1 MTCLRVMNLQIVL
14 DALFHRFIFTKEE
27 QWNGGECKG
36 TLAPDKRPANTVQTG
51 GSLWLVGNIAKAV
64 HNPGGE
70 TVPIPLPILMQKVLP
85 KAIRM
90 PVALIPVFRD
100 QNQPRNQAWR
110 RA

>member
-27 QWNGGECKG
+27 QWNGGECKEHG
-36 TLAPDKRPANTVQTG
+36 WHPDKRPANTVQTG

-70 TVPIPLPILMQKVLP
+70 GGADTTAHLD
-85 KAIRM
+85 AEGT
-90 PVALIPVFRD
+90 AEGD
-100 QNQPRNQAWR
+100 
-110 RA
+110 